1 MNERTNTMGLCLDP
15 KECAVRA
22 VAGPQVLTLA
32 ILVSV
37 ALAAQCVV
45 AALATA
51 VSRDYMPLLGISLG
65 VMVEALTC
73 AGLWA
78 LALQSRTGQLGRSG
92 FGLARVQPIVIGALM
107 QALAAALLAMSV
119 MLLFFQ
125 SELIVFLGNYFE
137 TMNWYLMSYLGIDFN
152 VAPELMFA
160 AASIGFAVLFA
171 VAEMAALRYLL
182 LARFVRKMRLMVTEG
197 RTPRS
202 YYGFPEVVSYLLGV
216 GMALA
221 GAATAA
227 SAAIADIT
235 DFGIGV
241 VVALEGL
248 CTFYT
253 GIVIRAVGHETAAV
267 HTVAARVRSEPQT
280 PPPLGRDAG
289 PIEGTANP

>member
-22 VAGPQVLTLA
+22 IAGPQVLTLA

-45 AALATA
+45 AALAAA
-51 VSRDYMPLLGISLG
+51 VSRDYMPLLGALLG

-73 AGLWA
+73 AGLWT
-78 LALQSRTGQLGRSG
+78 LALQSRIGQLGRSG
-92 FGLARVQPIVIGALM
+92 FGLVRLQPIVIGALM

-125 SELIVFLGNYFE
+125 PELIRFLGSYFDV
-137 TMNWYLMSYLGIDFN
+137 MNWYLMEYLGIDFN
-152 VAPELMFA
+152 VAPELMFKT
-160 AASIGFAVLFA
+160 ASAGFAVLFA
-171 VAEMAALRYLL
+171 VAEMTALRYLL

-202 YYGFPEVVSYLLGV
+202 YYGFPEVVSYLLGI
-216 GMALA
+216 GMVLT
-221 GAATAA
+221 GAWTAA
-227 SAAIADIT
+227 SAPVEEMT

-248 CTFYT
+248 CAFYT
-253 GIVIRAVGHETAAV
+253 GIVIRAVGHETAAA
-267 HTVAARVRSEPQT
+267 HAVAARAQSEPQA
-280 PPPLGRDAG
+280 PSPLGRDAG